1 MVYAWLNNVQRHFY
15 PSTCLICG
23 HGAAGQTQDLCAP
36 CHAALPW
43 QTAACRR
50 CAAPLT
56 VSDTE
61 CGQCLRRPPPFQ
73 AATSALNYRFP
84 VDRLLQHY
92 KFQGQL
98 AVGRLLGEL
107 LADRLAE
114 RDEPLPA
121 QIVPVPLHPARL
133 AERGFNQV
141 AELARPLVQRL
152 GLNVAH
158 DLCHRVRD
166 TAHQARL
173 AAPER
178 RRNLRGAFE
187 VRGPSPAHLAI
198 LDDIITTGSTVTELA
213 RVLRRA
219 GATRIEVWSVARA

>member
-1 MVYAWLNNVQRHFY
+1 MVYAWLNSVQHHLY

-23 HGAAGQTQDLCAP
+23 AAAGQTRDICAP

-43 QTAACRR
+43 QTTACRR

-56 VSDTE
+56 IGGLE
-61 CGQCLRRPPPFQ
+61 CGQCLHRPPPFQ

-84 VDRLLQHY
+84 VDRLLQHF

-98 AVGRLLGEL
+98 ATGRLLGEL
-107 LADRLAE
+107 LAGQLAGRAE
-114 RDEPLPA
+114 LLPKLL
-121 QIVPVPLHPARL
+121 VPVPLHPARL
-133 AERGFNQV
+133 AERGFNQA
-141 AELARPLVQRL
+141 AELARPLARRL
-152 GLNVAH
+152 GITVGH
-158 DLCHRVRD
+158 DLCRRVRD
-166 TAHQARL
+166 TAHQTRL

-178 RRNLRGAFE
+178 RRNLRRAFD
-187 VRGPSPAHLAI
+187 VRGPVPAHLAI